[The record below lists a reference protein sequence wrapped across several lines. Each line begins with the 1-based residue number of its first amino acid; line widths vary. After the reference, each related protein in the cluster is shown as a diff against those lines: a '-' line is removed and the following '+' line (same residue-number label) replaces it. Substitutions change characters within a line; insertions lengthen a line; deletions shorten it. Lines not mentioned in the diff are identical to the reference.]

1 MPHCYGD
8 RRALRAA
15 RHKLRSLPFR
25 LHRCDEERED
35 HDPGLARRVMT
46 PAMLCEFYD
55 IDVRVEDNDG
65 RPYGLDYL

>member
-1 MPHCYGD
+1 
-8 RRALRAA
+8 
-15 RHKLRSLPFR
+15 
-25 LHRCDEERED
+25 
-35 HDPGLARRVMT
+35 MT